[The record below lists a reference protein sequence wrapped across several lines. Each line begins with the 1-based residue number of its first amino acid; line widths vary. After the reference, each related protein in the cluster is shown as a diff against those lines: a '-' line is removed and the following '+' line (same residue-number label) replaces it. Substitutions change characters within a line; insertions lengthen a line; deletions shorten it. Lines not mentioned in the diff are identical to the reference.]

1 MPLMPRM
8 RVIQVLEPMGFLM
21 SKLTPGVWRLAKY
34 VLPLVGLV
42 PVAFGI
48 SVGLDKLAPEKAQ
61 AALSKAPAVPAATQR
76 ETTSASKVALLIA
89 NAKYPDANAPL
100 NHPVKDAQALA
111 DQLRR
116 SGFDVDVQENLGK
129 EEMTRALDS
138 FKAKIKPGSVALVSF
153 SGFGIQADRQ
163 SYLIPV
169 NAQIWKETDVRRDG
183 ISIDAVLA
191 DMHERGASVK
201 LAIVDASRRNPF
213 ERRFR
218 AYSAG
223 LAAIDSPQGTL
234 LMSAAAPGKVAYDG
248 PGDNSLLMGELLK
261 EIVLPGQSAEAV
273 FNHTRLGV
281 SRASNGEQ
289 VPLVSS
295 SLVSNF
301 TFVPSNAKIANL
313 SNAHTVIDEPGTV
326 TEPTDAVVMPS
337 TAPRA
342 NPVAT
347 AAVTPSNVD
356 ERPSAATTEKK
367 QATENPPQYKLQSRP
382 TAAEKSAA
390 ALEKPT
396 NVQKST
402 TADKPARIVKA
413 KKTPKHDDDEVVP
426 RRRYSDPERSILRQE
441 RRPFFGMRRHPMY
454 GGSPWSG
461 PRFGGRLGIGF

>member
-1 MPLMPRM
+1 
-8 RVIQVLEPMGFLM
+8 MGFVM
-21 SKLTPGVWRLAKY
+21 SKFTPGVWRLAKY

-48 SVGLDKLAPEKAQ
+48 SVGLEKLAPEKAQ
-61 AALSKAPAVPAATQR
+61 AALSTVPPVQSVARR
-76 ETTSASKVALLIA
+76 ETTSTSKVALLIA

-116 SGFDVDVQENLGK
+116 SGFEVDVQENLGK
-129 EEMTRALDS
+129 DEMTRALET

-153 SGFGIQADRQ
+153 AGFGIQADRQ

-169 NAQIWKETDVRRDG
+169 NAQIWREPDVRREG
-183 ISIDAVLA
+183 ISIDQVLA
-191 DMHERGASVK
+191 DMHERGAGVK

-223 LAAIDSPQGTL
+223 LAAIDAPQGTL

-248 PGDNSLLMGELLK
+248 PGENSLLVGELLK

-289 VPLVSS
+289 VPQVSS
-295 SLVSNF
+295 SLLANF
-301 TFVPSNAKIANL
+301 TFVPGNSKVASISK
-313 SNAHTVIDEPGTV
+313 HTVVDEPRFAPEPRVLPESRVV
-326 TEPTDAVVMPS
+326 TEPVDAVAPANDAARTNPGETATDAPG
-337 TAPRA
+337 
-342 NPVAT
+342 VA
-347 AAVTPSNVD
+347 D
-356 ERPSAATTEKK
+356 ERPNETPVEKK
-367 QATENPPQYKLQSRP
+367 QVTEKPPQYKVQSAP
-382 TAAEKSAA
+382 ATVEKR
-390 ALEKPT
+390 
-396 NVQKST
+396 V
-402 TADKPARIVKA
+402 V
-413 KKTPKHDDDEVVP
+413 KKTPKFADEVVQRP
-426 RRRYSDPERSILRQE
+426 RRYSEPEWNIVREQP
-441 RRPFFGMRRHPMY
+441 RPFFGGGFRRHSMH

-461 PRFGGRLGIGF
+461 GHRPFGRIGLGF

>member
-1 MPLMPRM
+1 
-8 RVIQVLEPMGFLM
+8 MGFVM
-21 SKLTPGVWRLAKY
+21 SKFNPAVWRLAKY
-34 VLPLVGLV
+34 VVPFLGLV

-61 AALSKAPAVPAATQR
+61 AALSKVPAVQSATQR
-76 ETTSASKVALLIA
+76 ETASTSKVALLIA

-129 EEMTRALDS
+129 DEMTRALDS

-191 DMHERGASVK
+191 DMHERGAGVK

-248 PGDNSLLMGELLK
+248 PGDNSLLIGELLK

-289 VPLVSS
+289 VPQVSS
-295 SLVSNF
+295 SLVANF
-301 TFVPSNAKIANL
+301 TFVPTNSKAASL
-313 SNAHTVIDEPGTV
+313 SNAHTVIDEPRTV
-326 TEPTDAVVMPS
+326 AEPTDAVATPAVATPS
-337 TAPRA
+337 AAPRT

-347 AAVTPSNVD
+347 AAVTPSNVE
-356 ERPSAATTEKK
+356 ERPSAATTEK
-367 QATENPPQYKLQSRP
+367 QAVSENPPQYKLQPRP
-382 TAAEKSAA
+382 TVVEKPAVV
-390 ALEKPT
+390 EKPT
-396 NVQKST
+396 AVE
-402 TADKPARIVKA
+402 KPARVAKT
-413 KKTPKHDDDEVVP
+413 KKTPKYDDDEVVP
-426 RRRYSDPERSILRQE
+426 RRRYSDPEWSIMREE
-441 RRPFFGMRRHPMY
+441 RRPFLGMRRHPMH
-454 GGSPWSG
+454 GGSPWG